1 MKFKNNWKEK
11 SLDMLEGTNSP
22 RLNANDTSYLIYTC
36 NNLRKKQLK
45 LFEIEDL
52 RIMIGQSI
60 GLNYLV
66 PLAIEVLKENILAE
80 GHFYDGDLLNSVL
93 TSDKVY
99 WIENSSNW
107 ETICELFEQNKVL
120 LNEFDTTWRIRK
132 ELFDNYTIFKKIN
145 Q

>member
-1 MKFKNNWKEK
+1 
-11 SLDMLEGTNSP
+11 
-22 RLNANDTSYLIYTC
+22 
-36 NNLRKKQLK
+36 
-45 LFEIEDL
+45 
-52 RIMIGQSI
+52 MIGQSI